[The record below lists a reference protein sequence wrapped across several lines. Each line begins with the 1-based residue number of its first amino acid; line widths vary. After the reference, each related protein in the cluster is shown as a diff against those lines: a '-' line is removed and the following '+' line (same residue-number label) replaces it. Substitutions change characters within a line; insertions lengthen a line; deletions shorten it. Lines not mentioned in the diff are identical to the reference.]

1 MILEFKPRL
10 VDLSKLPKVIPV
22 IKKKFNLNKWILIVF
37 VVFSVFFLFN
47 CRYGIFKCNENNFV
61 LI

>member
-1 MILEFKPRL
+1 MIFPPKPRL
-10 VDLSKLPKVIPV
+10 VDLSRVPKAVPIV
-22 IKKKFNLNKWILIVF
+22 KKKFNLNKWILILF
-37 VVFSVFFLFN
+37 TIFTIFFLFN

>member
-22 IKKKFNLNKWILIVF
+22 IKKKFNLNKWVLIVF
-37 VVFSVFFLFN
+37 VIFTVFFLFN